1 MARDTIEIEVIELYK
16 IHPAEWNPRQISDK
30 ERGDLKNSLQKFG
43 CVEPLVIRKEDM
55 SIVGGHQR
63 CTAALE
69 LGWTEMPCVKVSL
82 DDNEA
87 RILNIALNAIH
98 GRFIPEQLNILLDE
112 IQLGGGDVSLTGL
125 EPIQLDVDMPSTS
138 EGSSKGNEQSTL
150 VCPKCGY
157 EWEKTVTT

>member
-1 MARDTIEIEVIELYK
+1 
-16 IHPAEWNPRQISDK
+16 
-30 ERGDLKNSLQKFG
+30 
-43 CVEPLVIRKEDM
+43 
-55 SIVGGHQR
+55 
-63 CTAALE
+63 
-69 LGWTEMPCVKVSL
+69 
-82 DDNEA
+82 
-87 RILNIALNAIH
+87 LNAIH